1 MENNSAPVEVGSL
14 SQGLY
19 IPWND
24 DDLRTGFPSH
34 LMELFQKITFFA
46 KENSLDFI
54 LYIHQ
59 VAVQQVL
66 FFPLIAITNHTNVS
80 WNILEWSSYKSHGI
94 FIFRFHDWL
103 PIPRGFFQ
111 SWLIPTP
118 HRIHVSD
125 VYYVHLPTF
134 AWLILASFCWF
145 GNYPS
150 GNDHISRKEP
160 FQGGDVINT
169 WRLFDSPKLRSNL
182 QRSMK
187 YDTGTQTSCT
197 FFGEIEI
204 PEIYHLDFSI
214 NWKFF
219 PQKNKVPFNDP

>member
-1 MENNSAPVEVGSL
+1 MENNPAPVEVGSL

-24 DDLRTGFPSH
+24 DDLRTRFPSH

-59 VAVQQVL
+59 VAIQQVL
-66 FFPLIAITNHTNVS
+66 FFPLNRHHQPHNVS

-94 FIFRFHDWL
+94 FIFRFHDWI

-160 FQGGDVINT
+160 TLSRGRRDQHLEGFWQSKTEIKPTRVHEIWHRDPNFMHFFWWNRNPG
-169 WRLFDSPKLRSNL
+169 NL
-182 QRSMK
+182 PSR
-187 YDTGTQTSCT
+187 
-197 FFGEIEI
+197 F
-204 PEIYHLDFSI
+204 
-214 NWKFF
+214 
-219 PQKNKVPFNDP
+219 